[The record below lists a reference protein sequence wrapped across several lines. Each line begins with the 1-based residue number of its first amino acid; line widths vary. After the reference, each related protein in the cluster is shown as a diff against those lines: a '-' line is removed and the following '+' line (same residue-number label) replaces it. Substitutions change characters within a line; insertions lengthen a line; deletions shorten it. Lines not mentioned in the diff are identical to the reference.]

1 MSRSKFPRAFLVASS
16 VLIALAAVSPQAN
29 ASDKGKSGNNGQSN
43 NSQSESH
50 GKKASK
56 STVDSI
62 LKAIQQS
69 PVFNGKGK
77 KFENDGK
84 ALQAQSD
91 ALLKKLAKLGS
102 ANPVVLSAIST
113 YKASVDTATA
123 TLQIAV
129 KNAKDAYKAALATA
143 TTEAMKKSAETAYK
157 VAIAAAR
164 QSFNTAISSA
174 NFALKT
180 ALLGLATPSP
190 SPSATPSP
198 SPSASVSPTPSP
210 SPSST

>member
-1 MSRSKFPRAFLVASS
+1 MSRSIFPRAFLAASS
-16 VLIALAAVSPQAN
+16 VLILLVAVLPQAN
-29 ASDKGKSGNNGQSN
+29 ASDKGKSTD
-43 NSQSESH
+43 H
-50 GKKASK
+50 GKKVDK
-56 STVDSI
+56 STADAI

-102 ANPVVLSAIST
+102 VNPVVLSAIST
-113 YKASVDTATA
+113 YKTSVDTATA

-129 KNAKDAYKAALATA
+129 KNAKDAYKATLAAA
-143 TTEAMKKSAETAYK
+143 TTDAMKQSAEIAYEA
-157 VAIAAAR
+157 AIAAAR
-164 QSFNTAISSA
+164 QNFNTAITSA
-174 NFALKT
+174 NLALKT
-180 ALLGLATPSP
+180 ALLGPATS
-190 SPSATPSP
+190 SP